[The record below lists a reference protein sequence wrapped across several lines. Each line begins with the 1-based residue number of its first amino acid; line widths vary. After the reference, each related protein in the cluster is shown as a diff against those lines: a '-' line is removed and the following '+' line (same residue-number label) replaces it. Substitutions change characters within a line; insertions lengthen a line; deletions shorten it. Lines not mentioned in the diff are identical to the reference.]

1 MTPGKTRYLF
11 YFAIGIAILLSQSAG
26 APRPEFHVMPMP
38 EHVVPGHGRLSIDG
52 AFTVRLRGRHDPILA
67 RAAERLLQ
75 RLQKRTGIPIVTQ
88 PDVQPDQAVL
98 WIDCSGP
105 GEPVQSIQAD
115 ESYQLEVTDREVR
128 LSAPAPVGILRGIET
143 FLQLVDLDGK
153 SFFVPR
159 IKIEDRPRFRWRGL
173 HMDVARHFEPPEVI
187 RRNLDAMAAVKMNVF
202 HWHLSDDQGFRIE
215 SRKFPKLQQ
224 KGSDGKYYTQ
234 AEVREIVAYAR
245 DRGIRVI
252 PEFDVPGH
260 TSAWLAAYPE
270 LASAPGTYRIERS
283 WGIFDPCMDPT
294 RNAVYSFLD
303 SFFAEMAGLF
313 PDEYFHI
320 GGDEVNGKQ
329 WSANARIAAFKT
341 RHRLKDNR
349 DLQAYFNSRMQ
360 KILARHGK
368 KMVGWDEILH
378 PDLPESAV
386 VQSWQGRD
394 TLADGARRGF
404 DGILSYGYYLDAMR
418 PASFHYEVDPLGKE
432 AANLTPEESARI
444 LGGEACMWAEFVD
457 PDNIDSRI
465 WPRTAAI
472 AERLWSPSE
481 VTDLQD
487 MYRRLE
493 FLDRELE
500 LLGLRH
506 RANNLE
512 MIQRM
517 AGEQCVT
524 PLKNLSDLLVPTG
537 FGHRHRNTNYTSF
550 TPLNRMADAILP
562 ESATARKFDGLVQKF
577 LADPSG
583 SAEIAQQLRKAMTDW
598 RENDRQVNPTLERSF
613 LLQEIE
619 PLSSTV
625 AELCSRGLQAMDYLE
640 SRQKAPD
647 GWKKETSEILGKA
660 DKPQADMLPAILQ
673 SIRKLT
679 DAVN

>member
-1 MTPGKTRYLF
+1 M
-11 YFAIGIAILLSQSAG
+11 LLSPSIG
-26 APRPEFHVMPMP
+26 APQPDLHLMPMP
-38 EHVVPGHGRLSIDG
+38 EHVVPGRGRLSIDG

-98 WIDCSGP
+98 WIECSGP
-105 GEPVQSIQAD
+105 GEPVQSVQAD
-115 ESYQLEVTDREVR
+115 ESYRLEVTDREAR

-153 SFFVPR
+153 SFFVPCV
-159 IKIEDRPRFRWRGL
+159 KIEDRPRFRWRGL
-173 HMDVARHFEPPEVI
+173 HMDVSRHFEPPEVI

-234 AEVREIVAYAR
+234 AEVRELVAYAR

-260 TSAWLAAYPE
+260 TAAWLAAYPE

-329 WSANARIAAFKT
+329 WSANARIAAFKA

-349 DLQAYFNSRMQ
+349 DLQAYFNSRLQ

-378 PDLPESAV
+378 PALAKSAV
-386 VQSWQGRD
+386 VQSWQGRA
-394 TLADGARRGF
+394 TLADGARRG
-404 DGILSYGYYLDAMR
+404 
-418 PASFHYEVDPLGKE
+418 
-432 AANLTPEESARI
+432 
-444 LGGEACMWAEFVD
+444 
-457 PDNIDSRI
+457 
-465 WPRTAAI
+465 
-472 AERLWSPSE
+472 
-481 VTDLQD
+481 
-487 MYRRLE
+487 YRRNPVLW
-493 FLDRELE
+493 
-500 LLGLRH
+500 LLFGCDASRGL
-506 RANNLE
+506 
-512 MIQRM
+512 
-517 AGEQCVT
+517 
-524 PLKNLSDLLVPTG
+524 PL
-537 FGHRHRNTNYTSF
+537 R
-550 TPLNRMADAILP
+550 
-562 ESATARKFDGLVQKF
+562 
-577 LADPSG
+577 SG
-583 SAEIAQQLRKAMTDW
+583 SAGQRGRKFHA
-598 RENDRQVNPTLERSF
+598 
-613 LLQEIE
+613 
-619 PLSSTV
+619 
-625 AELCSRGLQAMDYLE
+625 
-640 SRQKAPD
+640 
-647 GWKKETSEILGKA
+647 
-660 DKPQADMLPAILQ
+660 
-673 SIRKLT
+673 
-679 DAVN
+679 